1 MERQGKLDST
11 GFVIAM
17 HYVAKCMSG
26 NTSLPHA
33 NAPDSILKSARG
45 ESPSLATMTTSKPSP
60 RTTDK
65 LGPTS
70 PPPRP
75 PPPAPPV
82 STAATTSTP
91 DSLPRPT
98 PVTQQQQPDIFSPLT
113 QNHPWNVDKTEIDAY
128 NDAFNTID
136 SGNKGYI
143 EG

>member
-45 ESPSLATMTTSKPSP
+45 EYPSLAKMTSP

-82 STAATTSTP
+82 STAATSTP
-91 DSLPRPT
+91 NQPT
-98 PVTQQQQPDIFSPLT
+98 PVTQQQPPDIFSPLT

-128 NDAFNTID
+128 NHAFNTID